1 MWGSHGHHGEWAV
14 VETKRGSRNSCKL
27 QLLLLLVGLRLRL
40 QLGLWFTYPRH
51 SVFAMYAYIDLP
63 YPNVGKYGSPMG
75 CLGIAPGPPQ
85 RPNPSPVDPPAPG
98 IFQVEDLRDQM
109 MLKGIPVHYPASEAL
124 AERLERKPGV
134 VAQSVASRGVPS
146 V

>member
-1 MWGSHGHHGEWAV
+1 
-14 VETKRGSRNSCKL
+14 
-27 QLLLLLVGLRLRL
+27 
-40 QLGLWFTYPRH
+40 
-51 SVFAMYAYIDLP
+51 MYAYIDLP

-146 V
+146 VWPIGFQVRVESARGKAVVTALFGCCCVGRHL